1 MSQFV
6 ISILIWARA
15 YVTKR
20 DGVTQYVLESFTRD
34 SSRIQRSRDMASG
47 FTE

>member
-6 ISILIWARA
+6 ISILIWA